1 MNPKTYL
8 ARRAFFSSARQLRVP
23 EWNDEQNRAAFGMDA
38 LPHGHDYVLNV
49 YYSGEIDPRDG
60 MIVNL
65 SDLKPVIAQATGPLD
80 GRFLDREVEHF
91 QHVRPTCENLVNFLW
106 DRLPAHM
113 GAGVLARVCLEEN
126 ARLRV
131 QKIRLDENRTQ
142 MKLTRSYEFA
152 AAHRLHVP
160 SMPDQDNSALYGKCN
175 NPQGH
180 GHNYGLEVTIEG
192 EPNAQTGAIISGV
205 ELDKMVDEEIFERF
219 DHKHLNEDCPEFRS
233 LVPTSE
239 NLARVIFEILQKKL
253 DGNGRRLSKIG
264 LHETQKNYF
273 EVEA

>member
-1 MNPKTYL
+1 MKTFL

-23 EWNDEQNRAAFGMDA
+23 DWSDEQNRAAFGRDT
-38 LPHGHDYVLNV
+38 LPHGHDYSLNV
-49 YYSGEIDPRDG
+49 YYEGEIDPHDG

-65 SDLKPVIAQATGPLD
+65 SDLKPVIAAATEPLD
-80 GRFLDREVEHF
+80 GKFLDREVAHF
-91 QHVRPTCENLVNFLW
+91 QQFRPTCENLVNFLW
-106 DRLPAHM
+106 DHLPPRM
-113 GAGVLARVCLEEN
+113 GAGILSRVCLEES
-126 ARLRV
+126 AKLRV
-131 QKIRLDENRTQ
+131 QKIRLDEHNTQ

-160 SMPDQDNSALYGKCN
+160 SMPDEENSALYGKCN
-175 NPQGH
+175 NAQGH

-192 EPNAQTGAIISGV
+192 EPDAQTGAIMSGV
-205 ELDKMVDEEIFERF
+205 ELDKLVDEEVFERF
-219 DHKHLNEDCPEFRS
+219 DHKHLNEDCPEFKS

-239 NLARVIFEILQKKL
+239 NLARVIFEILQKRI
-253 DGNGRRLSKIG
+253 DATGRRLSKIG